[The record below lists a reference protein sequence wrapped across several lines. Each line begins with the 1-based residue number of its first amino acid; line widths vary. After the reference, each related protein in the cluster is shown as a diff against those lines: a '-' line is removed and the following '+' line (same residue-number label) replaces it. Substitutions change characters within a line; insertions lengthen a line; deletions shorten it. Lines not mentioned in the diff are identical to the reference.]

1 VRKPRALGATV
12 LRGPDG
18 RVLGPE
24 GEMVTLESVSKMVAT
39 AGRPA
44 RTHLQVDRILPAYAQ
59 VATQLREL
67 IVTGQLHA
75 GDQLPTEAELATVFG
90 VSRSTIREALR
101 SLSAQNLVYTS
112 RGVTGGTFVSEVDPN
127 TVSDYLRTSLG
138 LMSGSETVSVAD
150 LLEARAALEVPAARF
165 AALRRSNPQLE
176 QLGHNVEV
184 GHIEDEAVRFEKNT
198 EFHALILEASGN
210 RLLSIVA
217 SPIFEVLRSRF
228 RRDDVPND
236 YWQSVDAD
244 HREIYQHLI
253 AGDAEAA
260 ENSMR
265 AHLDRLES
273 TYESID
279 IVSGRSH

>member
-1 VRKPRALGATV
+1 MVVRSDVQTQDPWGETV
-12 LRGPDG
+12 KVESGGSLVAAAGGPSRPSLR
-18 RVLGPE
+18 
-24 GEMVTLESVSKMVAT
+24 
-39 AGRPA
+39 
-44 RTHLQVDRILPAYAQ
+44 VDRIQPAYAQ
-59 VATQLREL
+59 VAGQLREL
-67 IVTGQLHA
+67 IVTGHLGT

-112 RGVTGGTFVSEVDPN
+112 RGVTGGTFVSEVDPD

-165 AALRRSNPQLE
+165 AALRRTEPQLE
-176 QLGHNVEV
+176 QLQLNVEV
-184 GHIEDEAVRFEKNT
+184 GHIEDEAIRFNKNT
-198 EFHALILEASGN
+198 EFHSLILQASGN

-228 RRDDVPND
+228 RRDDVPGD

-253 AGDAEAA
+253 AGDAQAA

-265 AHLDRLES
+265 LHLSRLEA

-279 IVSGRSH
+279 IASVRVAQKDS

>member
-1 VRKPRALGATV
+1 MKV
-12 LRGPDG
+12 
-18 RVLGPE
+18 
-24 GEMVTLESVSKMVAT
+24 ESVGSMVEA
-39 AGRPA
+39 AGRPT
-44 RTHLQVDRILPAYAQ
+44 RPELRVDRILPAYAQ
-59 VATQLREL
+59 VASQLRDL
-67 IVTGQLHA
+67 IVTGQLHT

-90 VSRSTIREALR
+90 VSRSTVREALR
-101 SLSAQNLVYTS
+101 SLSAQNLVFTS
-112 RGVTGGTFVSEVDPN
+112 RGVTGGTFVAEVDPN

-165 AALRRSNPQLE
+165 AALRRSAPQLE
-176 QLGHNVEV
+176 QLQLNVEV
-184 GHIEDEAVRFEKNT
+184 GHIEDEAIRFDKNT
-198 EFHALILEASGN
+198 EFHALILQASGN

-228 RRDDVPND
+228 RRDDVPTD

-244 HREIYQHLI
+244 HREIYEHLI

-260 ENSMR
+260 ETSMR
-265 AHLDRLES
+265 THLARLES

-279 IVSGRSH
+279 IASSRPAREES